1 VHAGAGWSGS
11 CGIVLSAEAAPAR
24 DSRPRIVSTSTP
36 TTLSIIIPTY
46 NERTRLGELVESIA
60 GVFAQ
65 HRIAGEI
72 IVVDDNSPDG
82 TGQFADSLA
91 ERYPVRVVHRPG
103 KLGLGSAVI
112 DGFAAAR
119 GDVLGV
125 MDADL
130 SHPPEALP
138 RMLEAL
144 DRWQADLVIGSR
156 YVPGGGT
163 KNWPFVRRA
172 MSRFACLLAR
182 PLTTAR
188 DATSG
193 FFLIRRHA
201 SEQVQI
207 QARGFKICLELLVRG
222 RVRTIVE
229 VPYEFADRAAG
240 ESKMSWREAS
250 GYFWQVWELYRFQRT
265 HPQPQTYHRDRL

>member
-1 VHAGAGWSGS
+1 VVSSW
-11 CGIVLSAEAAPAR
+11 APA
-24 DSRPRIVSTSTP
+24 VP

-46 NERTRLGELVESIA
+46 NERARLGELVDAIGE
-60 GVFAQ
+60 VFEQ
-65 HRIAGEI
+65 HRIPGEI

-82 TGQFADSLA
+82 TGQFAETLSA
-91 ERYPVRVVHRPG
+91 RHPVRVVHRPG

-112 DGFAAAR
+112 DGFVAAK

-130 SHPPEALP
+130 SHPAEALP
-138 RMLEAL
+138 RMLAAL
-144 DRWQADLVIGSR
+144 DRWRADLVIASR
-156 YVPGGGT
+156 YIPGGGT
-163 KNWPFVRRA
+163 RNWPFVRRA

-182 PLTTAR
+182 PLTAAR

-193 FFLIRRHA
+193 YFLIRRAA
-201 SEQVQI
+201 SEDVRI

-222 RVRTIVE
+222 RVGTIVE

-250 GYFWQVWELYRFQRT
+250 GYFWQVWDLYRYQRT
-265 HPQPQTYHRDRL
+265 HPLKQTHHRAAPASFEQRL

>member
-1 VHAGAGWSGS
+1 MVS
-11 CGIVLSAEAAPAR
+11 IV
-24 DSRPRIVSTSTP
+24 
-36 TTLSIIIPTY
+36 IPTY

-60 GVFAQ
+60 AVFQQ
-65 HRIAGEI
+65 HAISGEI

-82 TGQFADSLA
+82 TGAFADTLA
-91 ERYPVRVVHRPG
+91 PRYPVRVVHRPG

-112 DGFAAAR
+112 DGFAAAQ

-138 RMLEAL
+138 RMLDAM
-144 DRWQADLVIGSR
+144 DRFHADLVIASR

-163 KNWPFVRRA
+163 KNWPVLRRA

-182 PLTTAR
+182 PLTSAR

-193 FFLIRRHA
+193 YFLIRRHA
-201 SEQVQI
+201 SEDVQI

-229 VPYEFADRAAG
+229 VPYEFSDRAAG

-250 GYFWQVWELYRFQRT
+250 GYFWQVRDLYRYQRA
-265 HPQPQTYHRDRL
+265 HPQPQTYHRAPAATC

>member
-1 VHAGAGWSGS
+1 V
-11 CGIVLSAEAAPAR
+11 
-24 DSRPRIVSTSTP
+24 TT

-46 NERTRLGELVESIA
+46 NERTRLGELVETISR
-60 GVFAQ
+60 VLTE

-82 TGQFADSLA
+82 TGQFAESLS
-91 ERYPVRVVHRPG
+91 ERHPVRVLHRPG

-112 DGFAAAR
+112 DGFATAR
-119 GDVLGV
+119 GRVLGV

-138 RMLEAL
+138 RMLDAL
-144 DRWQADLVIGSR
+144 NRWQADLVIGSR
-156 YVPGGGT
+156 YIPGGGT
-163 KNWPFVRRA
+163 RNWPFVRRA
-172 MSRFACLLAR
+172 MSRFACLLAW
-182 PLTTAR
+182 PLTAAR

-193 FFLIRRHA
+193 YFLIQRHA
-201 SEQVQI
+201 SEDVRI

-222 RVRTIVE
+222 RIRTIVE

-250 GYFWQVWELYRFQRT
+250 GYFRQLWDLFWYRRA
-265 HPQPQTYHRDRL
+265 HPQPQTYHRDQRGQSFAP

>member
-1 VHAGAGWSGS
+1 M
-11 CGIVLSAEAAPAR
+11 
-24 DSRPRIVSTSTP
+24 TTT

-46 NERTRLGELVESIA
+46 NERTRLGELVDTISRT
-60 GVFAQ
+60 FDQ
-65 HRIAGEI
+65 HHIAGEI

-82 TGQFADSLA
+82 TGQFAESLR

-112 DGFAAAR
+112 DGFAVAS
-119 GDVLGV
+119 GSVLGV

-138 RMLEAL
+138 RMLDAL
-144 DRWQADLVIGSR
+144 DRFQADLVIGSR
-156 YVPGGGT
+156 YIRGGGT

-172 MSRFACLLAR
+172 MSRFACLIAR
-182 PLTTAR
+182 PLTAAR

-193 FFLIRRHA
+193 YFLIRRHA
-201 SEQVQI
+201 SEEVTI

-222 RVRTIVE
+222 RIRTIVE
-229 VPYEFADRAAG
+229 VPYEFSDRAAG

-250 GYFWQVWELYRFQRT
+250 GYFRQVWDLFQYRRA
-265 HPQPQTYHRDRL
+265 HPQQQTYHRDQSRTGSR

>member
-1 VHAGAGWSGS
+1 V
-11 CGIVLSAEAAPAR
+11 
-24 DSRPRIVSTSTP
+24 TK
-36 TTLSIIIPTY
+36 TTLSLIIPTY
-46 NERTRLGELVESIA
+46 NERTRLGELVQAISA
-60 GVFAQ
+60 VFERHQ
-65 HRIAGEI
+65 IGGEI

-82 TGQFADSLA
+82 TGKFADSLS
-91 ERYPVRVVHRPG
+91 EQFPVRVVHRPG

-112 DGFAAAR
+112 DGFAAAK
-119 GDVLGV
+119 GSVLGV

-138 RMLEAL
+138 RMLDAL
-144 DRWQADLVIGSR
+144 ERFRADLVIASR
-156 YVPGGGT
+156 YIPGGGT
-163 KNWPFVRRA
+163 RNWPFVRRA

-182 PLTTAR
+182 PLTAAR

-193 FFLIRRHA
+193 YFLIRREA
-201 SEQVQI
+201 SEDVTI

-222 RVRTIVE
+222 RIRTIVE

-250 GYFWQVWELYRFQRT
+250 GYFWQVWDLYSYRRQ
-265 HPQPQTYHRDRL
+265 HPQPQTYHRASRS

>member
-1 VHAGAGWSGS
+1 VVSSSG
-11 CGIVLSAEAAPAR
+11 PA
-24 DSRPRIVSTSTP
+24 VTTNA
-36 TTLSIIIPTY
+36 TLSLIIPTY
-46 NERTRLGELVESIA
+46 NERTRLGELVQAISA
-60 GVFAQ
+60 VFDQ
-65 HRIAGEI
+65 HQIGGEI

-82 TGQFADSLA
+82 TGQFAESLS

-112 DGFAAAR
+112 DGFATAK
-119 GDVLGV
+119 GSVLGV

-130 SHPPEALP
+130 SHPAEALP
-138 RMLEAL
+138 RMLDAL
-144 DRWQADLVIGSR
+144 DRWQADLVIASR
-156 YVPGGGT
+156 YIPGGGT
-163 KNWPFVRRA
+163 RNWPFVRRA

-182 PLTTAR
+182 PLTAAR

-193 FFLIRRHA
+193 YFLIRRQA
-201 SEQVQI
+201 SENVTI

-222 RVRTIVE
+222 RIRTIVE

-250 GYFWQVWELYRFQRT
+250 GYFRQVWDLYLYRRQ
-265 HPQPQTYHRDRL
+265 HPQPQTYHRAPAS

>member
-1 VHAGAGWSGS
+1 V
-11 CGIVLSAEAAPAR
+11 
-24 DSRPRIVSTSTP
+24 TT

-46 NERTRLGELVESIA
+46 NERTRLGELVETISQ
-60 GVFAQ
+60 VFTQ
-65 HRIAGEI
+65 HRISGEI

-82 TGQFADSLA
+82 TGQFADSLS
-91 ERYPVRVVHRPG
+91 ERHPVRVVHRAG

-112 DGFAAAR
+112 DGFATAR
-119 GDVLGV
+119 GSVLGV

-138 RMLEAL
+138 RMLDAL

-156 YVPGGGT
+156 YIPGGGT
-163 KNWPFVRRA
+163 RNWPFVRRA
-172 MSRFACLLAR
+172 MSHFACLLAR
-182 PLTTAR
+182 PLTGVR

-193 FFLIRRHA
+193 YFLIRRQA
-201 SEQVQI
+201 GEDVRI

-222 RVRTIVE
+222 RIRTIVE

-240 ESKMSWREAS
+240 ESKMSWREAA
-250 GYFWQVWELYRFQRT
+250 GYFRQLWDLFQYRRA
-265 HPQPQTYHRDRL
+265 HPQPQTYHRAPAR

>member
-1 VHAGAGWSGS
+1 
-11 CGIVLSAEAAPAR
+11 
-24 DSRPRIVSTSTP
+24 VSNATPPTTP
-36 TTLSIIIPTY
+36 TQLTLSIIIPTY
-46 NERTRLGELVESIA
+46 NERTRLGELVDAISS
-60 GVFAQ
+60 VFSQ
-65 HRIAGEI
+65 HQIAGEI

-82 TGQFADSLA
+82 TGAFADSLA
-91 ERYPVRVVHRPG
+91 AAGHPVRVVHRPG

-112 DGFAAAR
+112 DGFAAAH

-130 SHPPEALP
+130 SHPPDALP
-138 RMLEAL
+138 RMLDAFH
-144 DRWQADLVIGSR
+144 RYQADLVIGSR

-163 KNWPFVRRA
+163 RNWPFVRRA

-182 PLTTAR
+182 PLTAAR

-193 FFLIRRHA
+193 YFLIRRHA
-201 SEQVQI
+201 TEQVTI

-229 VPYEFADRAAG
+229 VPYEFSDRAAG

-250 GYFWQVWELYRFQRT
+250 GYFWQLRDLFKYQRA
-265 HPQPQTYHRDRL
+265 HPQPQTYHRAALR

>member
-1 VHAGAGWSGS
+1 VT
-11 CGIVLSAEAAPAR
+11 ITTPITPITLS
-24 DSRPRIVSTSTP
+24 IT

-46 NERTRLGELVESIA
+46 NERTRLGELVETIS

-72 IVVDDNSPDG
+72 VIVDDNSPDG
-82 TGQFADSLA
+82 TGQFADSLS

-112 DGFAAAR
+112 EGFAVAK

-138 RMLEAL
+138 RMLDAL
-144 DRWQADLVIGSR
+144 NRWQADLVIGSR
-156 YVPGGGT
+156 YVAGGGT
-163 KNWPFVRRA
+163 RNWPFVRRA
-172 MSRFACLLAR
+172 MSRFACLIAR
-182 PLTTAR
+182 PLTAAR

-193 FFLIRRHA
+193 YFLIRRHA
-201 SEQVQI
+201 SEAVRI

-222 RVRTIVE
+222 RIHTIVE
-229 VPYEFADRAAG
+229 VPYEFTDRAAG

-250 GYFWQVWELYRFQRT
+250 GYFRQVWELYRYQRA
-265 HPQPQTYHRDRL
+265 HPQAQTYHRAPPQQH